1 MIEMNIKEDICKFGN
16 NDLMKTVKM
25 KWKEAVFKHL
35 TTVFDREGKLA
46 QDGPHRVHTHGNPA
60 IHERRLLT
68 APQSPHTDCKRYT
81 I

>member
-1 MIEMNIKEDICKFGN
+1 MTEINIKEDICKIGK
-16 NDLMKTVKM
+16 NDLKM
-25 KWKEAVFKHL
+25 KCKEAVFKHL
-35 TTVFDREGKLA
+35 TTVCDREGKQA

-68 APQSPHTDCKRYT
+68 APQSPHTDCERYT